1 MARRKI
7 MTMEEFA
14 SVSGLSRP
22 TVAKYFN
29 DPSSI
34 RKTTRER
41 VEKALKAF
49 DYSPNLLAMNLNRR
63 KTRIIGVIVPWTT
76 DPFYSEITR
85 LVQMRCIRSGYLS
98 IVLSSHGDGD
108 LEVRAI
114 QTLRSLK
121 VSGAIVAPLGFL
133 SDESLLSTLKGDIP
147 IVFLDSRLDDS
158 TPFVGTDNFQSVSLA
173 VEYLSRTGDRPSFME
188 MPEVNQNAVERRAA
202 YLQTMARLGLQ
213 PELIVPKAYHS
224 WNFEEVGYTE
234 ALRLIDGSG
243 FPTKSLLCANDRL
256 AFGVMAA
263 ACLRRLKIG
272 RGVDSEL
279 RIAGHDDHPL
289 SRYTCPALTT
299 VAQDSERLGNLSTEI
314 LLSKIEPESG
324 EKEGVGLDRVHL
336 EARLIMRE
344 SA

>member
-1 MARRKI
+1 
-7 MTMEEFA
+7 
-14 SVSGLSRP
+14 
-22 TVAKYFN
+22 
-29 DPSSI
+29 
-34 RKTTRER
+34 
-41 VEKALKAF
+41 
-49 DYSPNLLAMNLNRR
+49 MNLNRR

-85 LVQMRCIRSGYLS
+85 LVQMRCIRSGYLT
-98 IVLSSHGDGD
+98 IVLSSHGDRD

-121 VSGAIVAPLGFL
+121 VSGVIIAPLGFL
-133 SDESLLSTLKGDIP
+133 SDESLLSTLKGDVP
-147 IVFLDSRLDDS
+147 VVFLDSRLDDS
-158 TPFVGTDNFQSVSLA
+158 TPFVGTDNLQSVSLA
-173 VEYLSRTGDRPSFME
+173 VEYLSRTGDPPSFLE

-213 PELIVPKAYHS
+213 AELISPEAYHS

-243 FPTKSLLCANDRL
+243 FPTSSVLCANDRL

-272 RGVDSEL
+272 RGAGSDL

-289 SRYTCPALTT
+289 SRYSCPALTT
-299 VAQDSERLGNLSTEI
+299 VAQDSERLGNLSTDI
-314 LLSKIEPESG
+314 LLSKIETDPRER
-324 EKEGVGLDRVHL
+324 EAPGLDRVHL
-336 EARLIMRE
+336 EAKLMMRE